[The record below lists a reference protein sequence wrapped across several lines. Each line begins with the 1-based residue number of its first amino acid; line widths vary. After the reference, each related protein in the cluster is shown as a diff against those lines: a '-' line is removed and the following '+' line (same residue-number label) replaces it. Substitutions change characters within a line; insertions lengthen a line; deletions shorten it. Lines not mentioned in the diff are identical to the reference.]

1 MKKLF
6 IVIPLLFLVNCTGE
20 ISSGWWIEWSLKP
33 SNPLDFSNL
42 TFSFNVEMGKVEYF
56 KEKLDSTGMLTQYIL
71 IDGYNHDHVSRIN
84 PNLHFTLQNN
94 SIIILDTTLTW
105 SEMQFVNSHSI
116 KEIVIKN

>member
-1 MKKLF
+1 MKKLLF
-6 IVIPLLFLVNCTGE
+6 TYLLLTLYSCTGQ

-33 SNPLDFSNL
+33 SNPLDFLDL
-42 TFSFNVEMGKVEYF
+42 TFAFDVEMEKVEYF
-56 KEKLDSTGMLTQYIL
+56 NGKLDSTGMLKQYIDI
-71 IDGYNHDHVSRIN
+71 IDYNHDHVSRIN

-105 SEMQFVNSHSI
+105 SEMQFVNSHSV